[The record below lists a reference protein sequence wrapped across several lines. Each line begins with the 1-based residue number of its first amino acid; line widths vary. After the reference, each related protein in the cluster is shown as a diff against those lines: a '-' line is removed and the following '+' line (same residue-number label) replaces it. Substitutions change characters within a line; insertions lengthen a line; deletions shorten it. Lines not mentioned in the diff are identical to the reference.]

1 MGGVEMGKKVKILL
15 ADDDRAIRLVA
26 TTALEKA
33 GYSVRPA
40 STLAEMVSAL
50 REEAFPVLVSD
61 IVFPD
66 GDALDILPD
75 IKASQPALRIIM
87 MSARSTLL
95 TALKTQE
102 GEVFAYLPKPFPLDD
117 LVTAVSEACRSV
129 PASNLVDRISD
140 TAQRP
145 EEQAQQDQGPLIG
158 RSPAMQGIFR
168 SMARL
173 INTDLSVM
181 ITGESGT
188 GKEVVARALHDLG
201 HRKSGPFVAI
211 NMAAIP
217 RDLIESELFGHER
230 GAFTGAERRHEGRFT
245 QSRGGTLFL
254 DEIGDMPPEAQTRL
268 LRVLQDG
275 TYTRVGGRELLRADV
290 RIIAATHKKLLEQIS
305 TGQFREDLY
314 YRLNVVPLNLPPLR
328 DRTEDIE
335 DLAKH
340 FLLRGMKD
348 GLAKKEFSRDAI
360 DLLNT
365 MDWPG
370 NVRELENL
378 VLRLLVLVDEVVI
391 RPSDIKA
398 VMIQAEHK
406 PQNDEEKLLASNPAM
421 LSFSDAAQFHIDR
434 YFRAH
439 DNDLPPAGLYNRV
452 MAEVEKPLIEETLRA
467 TSGNQLKAA
476 DVLGL
481 NRNTLRKK
489 IRELGITLKGHRRPE
504 RGGE

>member
-1 MGGVEMGKKVKILL
+1 MEDAVMGKIGTVLL
-15 ADDDRAIRLVA
+15 ADDDHAIRLVA

-33 GYSVRPA
+33 GFSVRSVA
-40 STLAEMVSAL
+40 TLSEMVTAL
-50 REEAFPVLVSD
+50 KEETFPVLVSD
-61 IVFPD
+61 VVFPD
-66 GDALDILPD
+66 GDALDILPE
-75 IKASQPALRIIM
+75 IKAGQPSLRIIT

-117 LVTAVSEACRSV
+117 LVSAVTDAYQSAPIPVMTETNPEA
-129 PASNLVDRISD
+129 D
-140 TAQRP
+140 
-145 EEQAQQDQGPLIG
+145 QAPDKQIQQDQGPLIG

-245 QSRGGTLFL
+245 QARGGTLFL

-275 TYTRVGGRELLRADV
+275 TYTRVGGRELLKADV
-290 RIIAATHKKLLEQIS
+290 RIIAATHKNLPEQIS
-305 TGQFREDLY
+305 SGQFREDLY

-328 DRTEDIE
+328 ERHEDIE
-335 DLAKH
+335 DLANH
-340 FLLRGMKD
+340 FLMRGMNT
-348 GLAKKEFSRDAI
+348 GLAKKEFSRDALN
-360 DLLNT
+360 LLNKMT
-365 MDWPG
+365 WPG

-378 VLRLLVLVDEVVI
+378 VLRLLVLVDDVVI
-391 RPSDIKA
+391 RPSDITA
-398 VMIQAEHK
+398 VMVHPRTK
-406 PQNDEEKLLASNPAM
+406 EEAVTEGLSPSDPVM
-421 LSFSDAAQFHIDR
+421 LSLAGAAQFHIDR

-439 DNDLPPAGLYNRV
+439 DDDLPPAGLYTRV
-452 MAEVEKPLIEETLRA
+452 MAEVEKPLIEETLRSTA
-467 TSGNQLKAA
+467 GNQLKAA

-489 IRELGITLKGHRRPE
+489 IRELGITLTGHRRSG
-504 RGGE
+504 RGGR

>member
-1 MGGVEMGKKVKILL
+1 MEAGKMTEHARILL
-15 ADDDRAIRLVA
+15 ADDDHAIRLVA

-33 GYSVRPA
+33 GYSVHA
-40 STLAEMVSAL
+40 VSTLSGVMEAL
-50 REEAFPVLVSD
+50 SHETYPVLVSD
-61 IVFPD
+61 VVYPD
-66 GDALDILPD
+66 GDALDVLPE
-75 IKASQPALRIIM
+75 IKASHPGLRIIM

-95 TALKTQE
+95 TALKAQE

-117 LVTAVSEACRSV
+117 LVNAVADAYRSIPSAMPEDGGADTEGA
-129 PASNLVDRISD
+129 PAGN
-140 TAQRP
+140 AQF
-145 EEQAQQDQGPLIG
+145 DQGPLIG

-230 GAFTGAERRHEGRFT
+230 GAFTGADRRHEGRFA
-245 QSRGGTLFL
+245 QARGGTLFL

-275 TYTRVGGRELLRADV
+275 AYTRVGGRELLRSDV
-290 RIIAATHKKLLEQIS
+290 RIIAATHKDLPEQIRS
-305 TGQFREDLY
+305 GQFREDLY

-328 DRTEDIE
+328 DRPEDIA
-335 DLAKH
+335 DLANH
-340 FLLRGMKD
+340 FLARGARD
-348 GLAKKEFSRDAI
+348 GLAEKEFSRDAL

-365 MDWPG
+365 LTWPG

-378 VLRLLVLVDEVVI
+378 VLRLLVLVDDPVI
-391 RPSDIKA
+391 KPADIRA
-398 VMIQAEHK
+398 LMIQ
-406 PQNDEEKLLASNPAM
+406 PQRNDEDDAEMVAGSSLASAS
-421 LSFSDAAQFHIDR
+421 LAESARFHIDR

-439 DNDLPPAGLYNRV
+439 EDDLPPAGLYTRI

-476 DVLGL
+476 DLLGL

-489 IRELGITLKGHRRPE
+489 IRELGITFTGQRRQA
-504 RGGE
+504 RR

>member
-1 MGGVEMGKKVKILL
+1 MKDAVMGRNGTVLL
-15 ADDDRAIRLVA
+15 ADDDHAIRLVA

-33 GYSVRPA
+33 GFSVRA
-40 STLAEMVSAL
+40 VATLSEMVTAL
-50 REEAFPVLVSD
+50 KEETFPVLVSD
-61 IVFPD
+61 VVFPD
-66 GDALDILPD
+66 GDALDILPE
-75 IKASQPALRIIM
+75 IKASQPSLRIIT

-117 LVTAVSEACRSV
+117 LVSAVAEAYQSA
-129 PASNLVDRISD
+129 PAPGTMDAS
-140 TAQRP
+140 P
-145 EEQAQQDQGPLIG
+145 EAPEKPLQQDQGPLIG

-230 GAFTGAERRHEGRFT
+230 GAFTGAERRHEGKFT
-245 QSRGGTLFL
+245 QAKGGTLFL

-290 RIIAATHKKLLEQIS
+290 RIIAATHKNLPEQIS
-305 TGQFREDLY
+305 SGQFREDLY

-328 DRTEDIE
+328 ERHEDIE
-335 DLAKH
+335 DLANH
-340 FLLRGMKD
+340 FLMRGMNT
-348 GLAKKEFSRDAI
+348 GLAKKEFSRDAL

-365 MDWPG
+365 MTWPG

-378 VLRLLVLVDEVVI
+378 VLRLLVLVDDVVI
-391 RPSDIKA
+391 RPSDINA
-398 VMIQAEHK
+398 VMVQ
-406 PQNDEEKLLASNPAM
+406 PQSNEEARQVSSSSNPVM
-421 LSFSDAAQFHIDR
+421 LSLAGAAQFHIDR

-439 DNDLPPAGLYNRV
+439 DDDLPPTGLYTRV
-452 MAEVEKPLIEETLRA
+452 MAEVEKPLIEETLRSTA
-467 TSGNQLKAA
+467 GNQLKAA

-489 IRELGITLKGHRRPE
+489 IRELGITLTGHRRSG
-504 RGGE
+504 RGGR